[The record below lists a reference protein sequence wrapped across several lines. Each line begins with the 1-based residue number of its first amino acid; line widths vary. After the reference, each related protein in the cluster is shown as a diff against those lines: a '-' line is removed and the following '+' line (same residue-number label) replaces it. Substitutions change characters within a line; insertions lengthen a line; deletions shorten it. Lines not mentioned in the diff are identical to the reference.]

1 MIRAFTGLRRYTR
14 TAGRD
19 NLEVNAMRRKTFG
32 AMLIAAAVMLSLNAC
47 GQGGG
52 EKSSAAETEP
62 AAVTTEAESSVES
75 SVEESSEEE
84 TEAEEQEEATE
95 QKTAAAPAAEIE
107 TEEDTEAEEE
117 APADDSDGPSGKVTK
132 IKKNRSGNLKKPEPT
147 QGAVEPPAEVLEAMT
162 AAETAVEET
171 TGAAAAESSAAQQ

>member
-1 MIRAFTGLRRYTR
+1 
-14 TAGRD
+14 
-19 NLEVNAMRRKTFG
+19 MRRKTFG

-75 SVEESSEEE
+75 SEEE
-84 TEAEEQEEATE
+84 TEAEAQEEATE

-117 APADDSDGPSGKVTK
+117 APADDSEGPSGKVTK

-147 QGAVEPPAEVLEAMT
+147 QGAAEPPAEVLEAMT
-162 AAETAVEET
+162 AAETAAEET
-171 TGAAAAESSAAQQ
+171 TSAAAAESSAVQQ

>member
-1 MIRAFTGLRRYTR
+1 MIRAFTGLGRYTR

-75 SVEESSEEE
+75 SEEE
-84 TEAEEQEEATE
+84 TEAEAQEEATE

-117 APADDSDGPSGKVTK
+117 APADDSEGPSGKVTK

-147 QGAVEPPAEVLEAMT
+147 QGAAEPPAEVLEAMT
-162 AAETAVEET
+162 AAETAAEET
-171 TGAAAAESSAAQQ
+171 TSAAAAESSAVQQ